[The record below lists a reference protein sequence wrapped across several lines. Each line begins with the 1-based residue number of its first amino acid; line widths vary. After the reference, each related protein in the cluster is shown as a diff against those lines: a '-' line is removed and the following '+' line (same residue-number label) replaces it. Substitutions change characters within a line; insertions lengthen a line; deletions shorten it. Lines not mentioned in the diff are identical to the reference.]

1 MKQIN
6 FKSARQETL
15 MGPLSCR

>member
-6 FKSARQETL
+6 FSSKGSNLKAAYKR
-15 MGPLSCR
+15 

>member
-6 FKSARQETL
+6 FK
-15 MGPLSCR
+15 GH